1 MRWILASMTATLLG
15 VWLLC
20 PVVPNSTEC
29 GPDCSATFAAAAF
42 CSDQDNHDHAEPL
55 GIEDEVFKSTMTRK
69 AISLME
75 QGQTVSMPVL
85 IRQLRI
91 DSCPLELQSPE
102 SGVYDPVDLYP
113 TASRSVVAIGGVYKC
128 DRCSRWHM
136 STASGFVITAS
147 GAIVTNYHVVD
158 DPENQ
163 TLVVMTA
170 DREVYPVQQVLA
182 ASRADD
188 LAILKIEAD
197 GLTPLPLVGRLADA
211 PVGSAVSVISHPDG
225 RFFFYSTGVV
235 SRHLKLR
242 STGRTIDALT
252 ISAEYARGSS
262 GAPVL
267 NQQGQVVAVVSSTE
281 SIYYTQDASRQ
292 RDLQMVFRTCIPAA
306 SILRL
311 IRTDSQMTEAGLP
324 PLPSG

>member
-1 MRWILASMTATLLG
+1 MRWMFASMTATLLG
-15 VWLLC
+15 AWLLY
-20 PVVPNSTEC
+20 PVAPDPNERD
-29 GPDCSATFAAAAF
+29 PDCSAAWAAAEL
-42 CSDQDNHDHAEPL
+42 CSDQYRDHHAEPL

-69 AISLME
+69 AIALLE
-75 QGQTVSMPVL
+75 QGQTVDMPSL
-85 IRQLRI
+85 IRQLKSG
-91 DSCPLELQSPE
+91 SCSLDLHAPEL
-102 SGVYDPVDLYP
+102 GIYDPVELYP
-113 TASRSVVAIGGVYKC
+113 TASRSVVAIGGIYKC
-128 DRCSRWHM
+128 NRCSRWHM
-136 STASGFVITAS
+136 STASGFVIAAS

-170 DREVYPVQQVLA
+170 DREVYPVKQVLA

-188 LAILKIEAD
+188 LAILRIEAS
-197 GLTPLPLVGRLADA
+197 GLTPLPLLGRLADA

-225 RFFFYSTGVV
+225 RFFFYSAGVI

-242 STGRTIDALT
+242 SAGSTIDALT

-281 SIYYTQDASRQ
+281 SIYYTQDAGRQ
-292 RDLQMVFRTCIPAA
+292 RDLQMVFRNCIPAA
-306 SILRL
+306 SILQL
-311 IRTDSQMTEAGLP
+311 IRTDPEMTGAGLTT
-324 PLPSG
+324 LPSG

>member
-20 PVVPNSTEC
+20 PVVPDSTEC
-29 GPDCSATFAAAAF
+29 GPDCSAAAAF

-55 GIEDEVFKSTMTRK
+55 GIEDEAFKNTMTRK

-75 QGQTVSMPVL
+75 QGQTVHMPVL
-85 IRQLRI
+85 IRQLRTGL
-91 DSCPLELQSPE
+91 CPLDLQAPE

-113 TASRSVVAIGGVYKC
+113 TASRSVVAVGGIYKC

-136 STASGFVITAS
+136 STASGFAITAS

-170 DREVYPVQQVLA
+170 DREVYPVKQVLA

-281 SIYYTQDASRQ
+281 SIYYTQDAARQ

-311 IRTDSQMTEAGLP
+311 IRTDSQITEAGLT